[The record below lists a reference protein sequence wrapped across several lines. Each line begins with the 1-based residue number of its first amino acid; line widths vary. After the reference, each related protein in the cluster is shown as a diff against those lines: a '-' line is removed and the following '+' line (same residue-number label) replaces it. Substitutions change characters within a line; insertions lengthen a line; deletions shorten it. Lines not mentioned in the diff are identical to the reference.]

1 MITRGGALAV
11 AALVLGTLAVWYARF
26 LVPATHV
33 GLVAGDLF
41 YYWLPSYSFEAA
53 RLREGALPLWNP
65 YQAAGVPFLA
75 TLEAGDLYPARLLL
89 LVMDVPAAMKWSAIA
104 HVLLAAVGTYLLCR
118 RLGSTRAGAVAG
130 GLVFGGTFGFQNVYL
145 PPFLEGGAWLPIAAL
160 ALVRLVGEGGW
171 RGVVL
176 FGFAAGMPGLA
187 GAHQIAVYAAYGL
200 ALLALGLLLDRERRG
215 TPRAGALAGRLVAA
229 GLLAAATAAPQIL
242 PTIAWSMETSRPVRP
257 LSDAAIDPLPTLLS
271 AWEMVRATFV
281 PGQLFLT
288 PFYLSVPVVLLA
300 TVGVAASGRFGLVL
314 GLGALVTYVLALGPR
329 TPFFIAYRVLPGLAM
344 FRFPSRLSIL
354 LDFLV
359 ALLTALAVT
368 SLSRTS
374 RFRARPWPL
383 EWAAVGAVALG
394 VLGPVGS
401 DTQLPWT
408 APPSV
413 VDGPPE
419 VFATL
424 ARLTADSRAF
434 VPGESGLGPRRGT
447 LHRIR
452 VLQDQ
457 ESLSSRRLEAY
468 LQAVAGLPV
477 PAETPWPFNGALTM
491 RTRLAR
497 PELLDLVA
505 IRTLVLRGDQPPPAH
520 VPPLERVARVDG
532 RSFWLNPSALPRAY
546 TVGHVRFVGDE
557 TEALAAV
564 LDAGFDGHRE
574 AVVIGENLDILA
586 TGPRDPYRP
595 AHIAVDT
602 PEVVAIDVDVQRPS
616 LLVLADAFAPGWRVA
631 VDGERRPLWQVNHY
645 VRGVPVRPGDRRVEF
660 SYRAPGLAPALAI
673 AAAAWAG
680 VLGVA
685 VLGRR

>member
-187 GAHQIAVYAAYGL
+187 GA
-200 ALLALGLLLDRERRG
+200 
-215 TPRAGALAGRLVAA
+215 LAGRLVAA

-271 AWEMVRATFV
+271 AWEIVRATFV
-281 PGQLFLT
+281 PGRLFLT
-288 PFYLSVPVVLLA
+288 PFYLSVPAVLLA
-300 TVGVAASGRFGLVL
+300 AVGVAASGRFGLVL

-424 ARLTADSRAF
+424 ARLTADARAF

-468 LQAVAGLPV
+468 LHAVAGLPV
-477 PAETPWPFNGALTM
+477 PAETPWPFNGALTV
-491 RTRLAR
+491 RTKLAR

-616 LLVLADAFAPGWRVA
+616 LLVLADAFAPGWRV
-631 VDGERRPLWQVNHY
+631 
-645 VRGVPVRPGDRRVEF
+645 
-660 SYRAPGLAPALAI
+660 
-673 AAAAWAG
+673 
-680 VLGVA
+680 
-685 VLGRR
+685 